1 MKRISMFMIMGVLV
15 ALFAAGSV
23 AQSLGEAARGTRKN
37 KKAPAARKVY
47 TNEDLPTS
55 GNVSV
60 LGPAPAVDAT
70 GEKAAGDKSADKKA
84 SAEPSK
90 PLGEMSPEERTKA
103 EEEWRARFAEQ
114 RKKIAQLE
122 RELDV
127 AQREYKLKLSGY
139 YFDAGNQLRDPKKW
153 NEEDAKLR
161 AEIAA
166 KEKELA
172 EAKDKLEPMREEL
185 RQAGLP
191 SSLAD

>member
-1 MKRISMFMIMGVLV
+1 
-15 ALFAAGSV
+15 
-23 AQSLGEAARGTRKN
+23 
-37 KKAPAARKVY
+37 
-47 TNEDLPTS
+47 
-55 GNVSV
+55 
-60 LGPAPAVDAT
+60 
-70 GEKAAGDKSADKKA
+70 
-84 SAEPSK
+84 
-90 PLGEMSPEERTKA
+90 MSPEERTKA

-114 RKKIAQLE
+114 RKKIVQLE
-122 RELDV
+122 RELEV

-172 EAKDKLEPMREEL
+172 EANDKLEPMREEL
-185 RQAGLP
+185 RRAGLP

>member
-1 MKRISMFMIMGVLV
+1 MKRISMFMITGILV
-15 ALFAAGSV
+15 ALVANGA
-23 AQSLGEAARGTRKN
+23 AQSLGEAARKP
-37 KKAPAARKVY
+37 KKAPSAAKKVY
-47 TNEDLPTS
+47 TNDDLPTS
-55 GNVSV
+55 GNISV
-60 LGPAPAVDAT
+60 LGPSAPAADAA
-70 GEKAAGDKSADKKA
+70 GEKAAAGNSAEKKA
-84 SAEPSK
+84 AAEASK

-103 EEEWRARFAEQ
+103 EEAWRARFAEQ

-122 RELDV
+122 RELEV
-127 AQREYKLKLSGY
+127 AQREYRLKLSGY

-172 EAKDKLEPMREEL
+172 EAKDKLELMREEL
-185 RQAGLP
+185 RQAGFP

>member
-1 MKRISMFMIMGVLV
+1 VALV
-15 ALFAAGSV
+15 AANSA
-23 AQSLGEAARGTRKN
+23 AQSLGDAARGTRK
-37 KKAPAARKVY
+37 KTPTAAKKVY
-47 TNEDLPTS
+47 TNDNLPTS
-55 GNVSV
+55 GNISV
-60 LGPAPAVDAT
+60 LGPSAPAPDAV
-70 GEKAAGDKSADKKA
+70 GEKAAGEKSADKKA
-84 SAEPSK
+84 ADEASK
-90 PLGEMSPEERTKA
+90 PVSEMSPEERTKA

-122 RELDV
+122 RELEV

-172 EAKDKLEPMREEL
+172 EANDKLEPMREEL
-185 RQAGLP
+185 RRAGLP